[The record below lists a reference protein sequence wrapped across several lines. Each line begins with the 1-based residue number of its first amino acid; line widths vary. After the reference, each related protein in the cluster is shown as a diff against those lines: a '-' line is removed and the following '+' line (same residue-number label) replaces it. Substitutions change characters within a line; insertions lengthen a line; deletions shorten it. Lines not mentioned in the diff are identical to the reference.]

1 MSHHLKSSAWYI
13 HRIYLKIFPFLI
25 ICPVASKVKH
35 DEINLIIAA
44 EIQQMMNNIILNS
57 AVLFHQLFSSFNFDD
72 ILALQSSYYHFFNP
86 ISKI

>member
-1 MSHHLKSSAWYI
+1 M
-13 HRIYLKIFPFLI
+13 YLKIFPFLI
-25 ICPVASKVKH
+25 ICPVASKIKD

-72 ILALQSSYYHFFNP
+72 ILALQSSYYHFLIRF
-86 ISKI
+86 